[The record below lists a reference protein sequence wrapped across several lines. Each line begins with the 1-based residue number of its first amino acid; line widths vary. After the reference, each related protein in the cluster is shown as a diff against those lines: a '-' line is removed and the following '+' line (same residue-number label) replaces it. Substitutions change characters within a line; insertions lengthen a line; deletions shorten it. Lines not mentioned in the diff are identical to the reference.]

1 MKPDILNMAWNNLE
15 KLIAGRGKGRY
26 REFELGDHVLARQ
39 EVIKIVW
46 MRGKVA
52 RRTGPVSYE
61 V

>member
-52 RRTGPVSYE
+52 RSCLI
-61 V
+61 